1 MLPEDH
7 TVGKI
12 DLTIFKEYIM
22 LNGGYFRFAFLV
34 SFAMLLWIISTTM
47 ASIIMERWCEDPIGE

>member
-47 ASIIMERWCEDPIGE
+47 ASIIM